1 VTTESI
7 TQDYWNKAKND
18 TSSPSWVDV
27 GDADGALAKS
37 MKTHEAAFWTDY
49 VGHAPLE
56 PMNCVARYQDGT
68 FDFFSGSQFQTRAM
82 GDLSKLF
89 GVKPEQIRVH
99 QQYLGGGFG
108 RRSSPTS
115 CSRPGS
121 LPKRW
126 QAGQA
131 DPLPRG

>member
-1 VTTESI
+1 VAVVAENYLAAVAAQGKMRVTWDKGPHANVTTESI

-56 PMNCVARYQDGT
+56 PMTASRAIRTARST
-68 FDFFSGSQFQTRAM
+68 SSAAASSR
-82 GDLSKLF
+82 
-89 GVKPEQIRVH
+89 R
-99 QQYLGGGFG
+99 G
-108 RRSSPTS
+108 RWATSRS
-115 CSRPGS
+115 CS
-121 LPKRW
+121 
-126 QAGQA
+126 A
-131 DPLPRG
+131 